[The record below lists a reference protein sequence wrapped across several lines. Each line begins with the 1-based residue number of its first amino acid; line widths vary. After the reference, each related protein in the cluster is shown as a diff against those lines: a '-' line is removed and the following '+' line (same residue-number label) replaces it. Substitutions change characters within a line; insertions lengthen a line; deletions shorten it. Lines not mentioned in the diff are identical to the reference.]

1 MEHLESRLLLSTCAT
16 PTVIDLGAV
25 VQADA
30 SSLTA
35 PFTPS
40 EIRQAYGV
48 NEISFNG
55 TAGDGSGQT
64 IAIVDAYND
73 PNIISDANTFSANYG
88 LPQFNASG
96 GPTLQVL
103 NQFGGA
109 TLPSNASPGTWDVE
123 ESLDVE
129 WAHAMAPN
137 ANIILF
143 EANSNG
149 TNSLY
154 RAVTTAAGYSGV
166 SVVSMSWHSN
176 NAEFSGETS
185 LDSTFTTPSGHQG
198 VTFLASSG
206 DVGGLAIYPSVSPNV
221 IAVGGTSLTLNGD
234 GSYGSESAW
243 SDGGGGIS
251 KYESQPSYQNGK
263 VNGDSSTNRTVPD
276 VSMVADPNTGV
287 FLLDTFYSS
296 QYQQAGGTSLSAPLW
311 AGLIA
316 VADQG
321 LALKGI
327 SSLNGA
333 TQTLPD
339 LYSLPSTDFHD
350 ITTGS
355 NGNPATVGYDMAT
368 GLGSPI
374 ANLLVPALAG
384 YSTASTAS
392 ELVFTQEPGSVTAG
406 NAINPSVVV
415 KIEDQNGNVLSG
427 DSSNVTLTVNSGP
440 GSLDG
445 TTVTVQAQN
454 GVATFSNLTLDA
466 AGGYTLKAS
475 DTSDGLS
482 NFVSNSFTVSPA
494 AATQLVFST
503 QPINGVA
510 GVAISSVV
518 LSIEDQFGNVESGDG
533 SSVSIAA
540 SGPGALTGTSTTS
553 VTAVKGVATFS
564 NLTLDTAGSYT
575 LKASDTADSLTSA
588 ASNSFT
594 ISPAAASQLVFS
606 TQPINGTAGVA
617 LSSVVLSIED
627 QFGNVESGDGSSVS
641 IAASG
646 PGALTG
652 TSTTSVTA
660 VKGVAT
666 FSNLTLDTAGGYTL
680 KASDTSDGLSNFA
693 SNSFTVSSAAAS
705 KMVFTTQPINGTAG
719 AALSSVVLSIEDQ
732 FGNVESGD
740 GSSVSIAA
748 SGPGA
753 LTGTSTTSVTAVKG
767 VATFSNLTLD
777 TAGSY
782 TLKASDTTDSLT
794 SAASNSFTI
803 SPAAATQL
811 VFSTQPIGGTAGV
824 AISSV
829 VLSIED
835 QFGNVESG
843 DSSSVSVAASGPAA
857 LTGTS
862 TTSVHAVKGVV
873 TFSNL
878 TLDAAGGYTLKAS
891 DTTDNLT
898 SAASNSFTISPAAA
912 SQIVL
917 TTQPINGTA
926 GMALSS
932 VVLSIEDQF
941 GNVESGDGSSVS
953 IAASGPGAL
962 TGTSTTSV
970 TAVKGVATFS
980 NLTLDTAGGYT
991 LKASDTTDSLTSAA
1005 SNSFTISPAT
1015 ATQLVF
1021 STQPSDG
1028 IAGVA
1033 LSPVVLSIEDQ
1044 FGNVESG
1051 DGSSVSISASGPG
1064 ALTGTSTT
1072 SVTAVKGVATFS
1084 NLTLD
1089 TAGGYTLQASDATD
1103 GLTSAASSSFTIAAA
1118 SSDKLVFTQ
1127 EPGSVA
1133 AGNAITPSVVVKI
1146 EDQNGNVLSGDDSNV
1161 TLTVNSGPGSLTGT
1175 TVTVQAQSGVAA
1187 FSNLTL
1193 DTAGGYT
1200 LKASDTSDGL
1210 SGFVSNS
1217 FTVSPA
1223 AATQLVF
1230 STQPSDGTAGV
1241 AISSVVLSIED
1252 QFGNV
1257 ESGDGSSV
1265 SIAASGPGALTG
1277 TSTTSVTAVKGV
1289 ATFSN
1294 LTLDTAGGYTLK
1306 ASDTTDSLTSAASN
1320 SFTISSA
1327 AATQLVF
1334 STQPS
1339 DGTAGVA
1346 LSPVVLSIE
1355 DQFGNVE
1362 SGDGSSVSI
1371 SASGPGA
1378 LTGTS
1383 TTSVTAVKGV
1393 ATFSNLT
1400 LDTAGGY
1407 TLQASDTTDGLTSA
1421 ASSSFTI
1428 AAASSDKLVFTQEP
1442 GSVAAG
1448 NAITPSV
1455 VVKIEDQNGNVLSGD
1470 DSNVTLTVNSG
1481 PGSLTGT
1488 TVTVQAQSGVAAFS
1502 NLTLDTAGGY
1512 TLKASDTSDGLS
1524 GFVSNSFTVS
1534 PAAATQLVFSTQ
1546 PSDGTAGVAISSVV
1560 LSIEDQFG
1568 NVESGDGSSVSIAA
1582 SGPASLST
1590 SANAVKGVA
1599 TFSNL
1604 TLDTAGGYT
1613 LTASDTAD
1621 SLTSAASNSFT
1632 ISPAAATQL
1641 VFTTQP
1647 TDGTAGVA
1655 LSSVVLSIE
1664 DQFGNMESGDG
1675 SSVSIVASGPGALTG
1690 TSTTSVTA
1698 VKGVATFGNLTLDTA
1713 GGYTLQASDTT
1724 DSLTSAASNSFTISP
1739 AAATQ
1744 LVFSTE
1750 PIDGIAST
1758 PLAPVVLSIEDQFG
1772 NVESGDSSAVAL
1784 SIASGPFNGVFTDT
1798 STTSVNAIEGVAT
1811 FSNLTL
1817 DTVGNYALAAADA
1830 TDSLSS
1836 ATSNRFSI
1844 TAPTATVSGQLVFV
1858 QQPTNVIAGSTIN
1871 PAVMVQIEDG
1881 QGNVLT
1887 ADNSQVTIAIAT
1899 GPAGAVLGGTVTVQ
1913 AQNGVATFTDLSLT
1927 QSGSYTFTASDATDG
1942 FVSAASSSITVTPAA
1957 ATQLAF
1963 LQQPTSATAGS
1974 AITPGVT
1981 VAVEDPYGNIVTDQ
1995 NSTVSL
2001 FVDGAQGPWRARHRV
2016 RFTAQV
2022 QDGVATFS
2030 DLSLRRA
2037 GTYSLVAA
2045 DGRLTRAISS
2055 SFVISPAAA
2064 THLFFRRVPWFTSQG
2079 QTFIVQVVLLDQYG
2093 NVATNDTSQVTL
2105 SLGMHPAS
2113 AVLSGTQ
2120 SVAVVNGVATFN
2132 DLSLSAPGLYTLV
2145 ATDSNAALTA
2155 TSVRFCIASDNQRV
2169 AALRHG
2175 YGRCPIL
2182 TSL

>member
-1 MEHLESRLLLSTCAT
+1 MRFGRKNRRAKKIQTSVWVAKPRWRSSMEHLESRLLLSTCAT

-575 LKASDTADSLTSA
+575 LKASDT
-588 ASNSFT
+588 
-594 ISPAAASQLVFS
+594 
-606 TQPINGTAGVA
+606 
-617 LSSVVLSIED
+617 
-627 QFGNVESGDGSSVS
+627 
-641 IAASG
+641 
-646 PGALTG
+646 
-652 TSTTSVTA
+652 
-660 VKGVAT
+660 
-666 FSNLTLDTAGGYTL
+666 
-680 KASDTSDGLSNFA
+680 
-693 SNSFTVSSAAAS
+693 
-705 KMVFTTQPINGTAG
+705 
-719 AALSSVVLSIEDQ
+719 
-732 FGNVESGD
+732 
-740 GSSVSIAA
+740 
-748 SGPGA
+748 
-753 LTGTSTTSVTAVKG
+753 
-767 VATFSNLTLD
+767 
-777 TAGSY
+777 
-782 TLKASDTTDSLT
+782 TDSLT

-1028 IAGVA
+1028 I
-1033 LSPVVLSIEDQ
+1033 
-1044 FGNVESG
+1044 
-1051 DGSSVSISASGPG
+1051 
-1064 ALTGTSTT
+1064 
-1072 SVTAVKGVATFS
+1072 
-1084 NLTLD
+1084 
-1089 TAGGYTLQASDATD
+1089 
-1103 GLTSAASSSFTIAAA
+1103 
-1118 SSDKLVFTQ
+1118 
-1127 EPGSVA
+1127 
-1133 AGNAITPSVVVKI
+1133 
-1146 EDQNGNVLSGDDSNV
+1146 
-1161 TLTVNSGPGSLTGT
+1161 
-1175 TVTVQAQSGVAA
+1175 
-1187 FSNLTL
+1187 
-1193 DTAGGYT
+1193 
-1200 LKASDTSDGL
+1200 
-1210 SGFVSNS
+1210 
-1217 FTVSPA
+1217 
-1223 AATQLVF
+1223 
-1230 STQPSDGTAGV
+1230 
-1241 AISSVVLSIED
+1241 
-1252 QFGNV
+1252 
-1257 ESGDGSSV
+1257 
-1265 SIAASGPGALTG
+1265 
-1277 TSTTSVTAVKGV
+1277 
-1289 ATFSN
+1289 
-1294 LTLDTAGGYTLK
+1294 
-1306 ASDTTDSLTSAASN
+1306 
-1320 SFTISSA
+1320 
-1327 AATQLVF
+1327 
-1334 STQPS
+1334 
-1339 DGTAGVA
+1339 AGVA

-1664 DQFGNMESGDG
+1664 DQFGNIESGDG

>member
-1 MEHLESRLLLSTCAT
+1 MRFGRKNRRAKKIQTSVWVAKPRWRSSMEHLESRLLLSTCAT

-1089 TAGGYTLQASDATD
+1089 TAGGYTLQASD
-1103 GLTSAASSSFTIAAA
+1103 
-1118 SSDKLVFTQ
+1118 
-1127 EPGSVA
+1127 
-1133 AGNAITPSVVVKI
+1133 
-1146 EDQNGNVLSGDDSNV
+1146 
-1161 TLTVNSGPGSLTGT
+1161 
-1175 TVTVQAQSGVAA
+1175 
-1187 FSNLTL
+1187 
-1193 DTAGGYT
+1193 
-1200 LKASDTSDGL
+1200 
-1210 SGFVSNS
+1210 
-1217 FTVSPA
+1217 
-1223 AATQLVF
+1223 
-1230 STQPSDGTAGV
+1230 
-1241 AISSVVLSIED
+1241 
-1252 QFGNV
+1252 
-1257 ESGDGSSV
+1257 
-1265 SIAASGPGALTG
+1265 
-1277 TSTTSVTAVKGV
+1277 
-1289 ATFSN
+1289 
-1294 LTLDTAGGYTLK
+1294 
-1306 ASDTTDSLTSAASN
+1306 
-1320 SFTISSA
+1320 
-1327 AATQLVF
+1327 
-1334 STQPS
+1334 
-1339 DGTAGVA
+1339 
-1346 LSPVVLSIE
+1346 
-1355 DQFGNVE
+1355 
-1362 SGDGSSVSI
+1362 
-1371 SASGPGA
+1371 
-1378 LTGTS
+1378 
-1383 TTSVTAVKGV
+1383 
-1393 ATFSNLT
+1393 
-1400 LDTAGGY
+1400 
-1407 TLQASDTTDGLTSA
+1407 TTDGLTSA

>member
-1089 TAGGYTLQASDATD
+1089 TAGGYTLQASD
-1103 GLTSAASSSFTIAAA
+1103 
-1118 SSDKLVFTQ
+1118 
-1127 EPGSVA
+1127 
-1133 AGNAITPSVVVKI
+1133 
-1146 EDQNGNVLSGDDSNV
+1146 
-1161 TLTVNSGPGSLTGT
+1161 
-1175 TVTVQAQSGVAA
+1175 
-1187 FSNLTL
+1187 
-1193 DTAGGYT
+1193 
-1200 LKASDTSDGL
+1200 
-1210 SGFVSNS
+1210 
-1217 FTVSPA
+1217 
-1223 AATQLVF
+1223 
-1230 STQPSDGTAGV
+1230 
-1241 AISSVVLSIED
+1241 
-1252 QFGNV
+1252 
-1257 ESGDGSSV
+1257 
-1265 SIAASGPGALTG
+1265 
-1277 TSTTSVTAVKGV
+1277 
-1289 ATFSN
+1289 
-1294 LTLDTAGGYTLK
+1294 
-1306 ASDTTDSLTSAASN
+1306 
-1320 SFTISSA
+1320 
-1327 AATQLVF
+1327 
-1334 STQPS
+1334 
-1339 DGTAGVA
+1339 
-1346 LSPVVLSIE
+1346 
-1355 DQFGNVE
+1355 
-1362 SGDGSSVSI
+1362 
-1371 SASGPGA
+1371 
-1378 LTGTS
+1378 
-1383 TTSVTAVKGV
+1383 
-1393 ATFSNLT
+1393 
-1400 LDTAGGY
+1400 
-1407 TLQASDTTDGLTSA
+1407 TTDGLTSA

>member
-1 MEHLESRLLLSTCAT
+1 MRFGRKNRRAKKIQTSVWVAKPRWRSSMEHLESRLLLSTCAT

-1265 SIAASGPGALTG
+1265 SIAASGP
-1277 TSTTSVTAVKGV
+1277 
-1289 ATFSN
+1289 
-1294 LTLDTAGGYTLK
+1294 
-1306 ASDTTDSLTSAASN
+1306 
-1320 SFTISSA
+1320 
-1327 AATQLVF
+1327 
-1334 STQPS
+1334 
-1339 DGTAGVA
+1339 
-1346 LSPVVLSIE
+1346 
-1355 DQFGNVE
+1355 
-1362 SGDGSSVSI
+1362 
-1371 SASGPGA
+1371 
-1378 LTGTS
+1378 
-1383 TTSVTAVKGV
+1383 
-1393 ATFSNLT
+1393 
-1400 LDTAGGY
+1400 
-1407 TLQASDTTDGLTSA
+1407 
-1421 ASSSFTI
+1421 
-1428 AAASSDKLVFTQEP
+1428 
-1442 GSVAAG
+1442 
-1448 NAITPSV
+1448 
-1455 VVKIEDQNGNVLSGD
+1455 
-1470 DSNVTLTVNSG
+1470 
-1481 PGSLTGT
+1481 
-1488 TVTVQAQSGVAAFS
+1488 
-1502 NLTLDTAGGY
+1502 
-1512 TLKASDTSDGLS
+1512 
-1524 GFVSNSFTVS
+1524 
-1534 PAAATQLVFSTQ
+1534 
-1546 PSDGTAGVAISSVV
+1546 
-1560 LSIEDQFG
+1560 
-1568 NVESGDGSSVSIAA
+1568 
-1582 SGPASLST
+1582 ASLST

>member
-1 MEHLESRLLLSTCAT
+1 MRFGRKNRRAKKIQTSVWVAKPRWRSSMEHLESRLLLSTCAT

-540 SGPGALTGTSTTS
+540 SGP
-553 VTAVKGVATFS
+553 
-564 NLTLDTAGSYT
+564 
-575 LKASDTADSLTSA
+575 
-588 ASNSFT
+588 
-594 ISPAAASQLVFS
+594 
-606 TQPINGTAGVA
+606 
-617 LSSVVLSIED
+617 
-627 QFGNVESGDGSSVS
+627 
-641 IAASG
+641 
-646 PGALTG
+646 
-652 TSTTSVTA
+652 
-660 VKGVAT
+660 
-666 FSNLTLDTAGGYTL
+666 
-680 KASDTSDGLSNFA
+680 
-693 SNSFTVSSAAAS
+693 
-705 KMVFTTQPINGTAG
+705 
-719 AALSSVVLSIEDQ
+719 
-732 FGNVESGD
+732 
-740 GSSVSIAA
+740 
-748 SGPGA
+748 
-753 LTGTSTTSVTAVKG
+753 
-767 VATFSNLTLD
+767 
-777 TAGSY
+777 
-782 TLKASDTTDSLT
+782 
-794 SAASNSFTI
+794 
-803 SPAAATQL
+803 
-811 VFSTQPIGGTAGV
+811 
-824 AISSV
+824 
-829 VLSIED
+829 
-835 QFGNVESG
+835 
-843 DSSSVSVAASGPAA
+843 
-857 LTGTS
+857 
-862 TTSVHAVKGVV
+862 
-873 TFSNL
+873 
-878 TLDAAGGYTLKAS
+878 
-891 DTTDNLT
+891 
-898 SAASNSFTISPAAA
+898 
-912 SQIVL
+912 
-917 TTQPINGTA
+917 
-926 GMALSS
+926 
-932 VVLSIEDQF
+932 
-941 GNVESGDGSSVS
+941 
-953 IAASGPGAL
+953 
-962 TGTSTTSV
+962 
-970 TAVKGVATFS
+970 
-980 NLTLDTAGGYT
+980 
-991 LKASDTTDSLTSAA
+991 
-1005 SNSFTISPAT
+1005 
-1015 ATQLVF
+1015 
-1021 STQPSDG
+1021 
-1028 IAGVA
+1028 
-1033 LSPVVLSIEDQ
+1033 
-1044 FGNVESG
+1044 
-1051 DGSSVSISASGPG
+1051 
-1064 ALTGTSTT
+1064 
-1072 SVTAVKGVATFS
+1072 
-1084 NLTLD
+1084 
-1089 TAGGYTLQASDATD
+1089 
-1103 GLTSAASSSFTIAAA
+1103 
-1118 SSDKLVFTQ
+1118 
-1127 EPGSVA
+1127 
-1133 AGNAITPSVVVKI
+1133 
-1146 EDQNGNVLSGDDSNV
+1146 
-1161 TLTVNSGPGSLTGT
+1161 
-1175 TVTVQAQSGVAA
+1175 
-1187 FSNLTL
+1187 
-1193 DTAGGYT
+1193 
-1200 LKASDTSDGL
+1200 
-1210 SGFVSNS
+1210 
-1217 FTVSPA
+1217 
-1223 AATQLVF
+1223 
-1230 STQPSDGTAGV
+1230 
-1241 AISSVVLSIED
+1241 
-1252 QFGNV
+1252 
-1257 ESGDGSSV
+1257 
-1265 SIAASGPGALTG
+1265 
-1277 TSTTSVTAVKGV
+1277 
-1289 ATFSN
+1289 
-1294 LTLDTAGGYTLK
+1294 
-1306 ASDTTDSLTSAASN
+1306 
-1320 SFTISSA
+1320 
-1327 AATQLVF
+1327 
-1334 STQPS
+1334 
-1339 DGTAGVA
+1339 
-1346 LSPVVLSIE
+1346 
-1355 DQFGNVE
+1355 
-1362 SGDGSSVSI
+1362 
-1371 SASGPGA
+1371 
-1378 LTGTS
+1378 
-1383 TTSVTAVKGV
+1383 
-1393 ATFSNLT
+1393 
-1400 LDTAGGY
+1400 
-1407 TLQASDTTDGLTSA
+1407 
-1421 ASSSFTI
+1421 
-1428 AAASSDKLVFTQEP
+1428 
-1442 GSVAAG
+1442 
-1448 NAITPSV
+1448 
-1455 VVKIEDQNGNVLSGD
+1455 
-1470 DSNVTLTVNSG
+1470 
-1481 PGSLTGT
+1481 
-1488 TVTVQAQSGVAAFS
+1488 
-1502 NLTLDTAGGY
+1502 
-1512 TLKASDTSDGLS
+1512 
-1524 GFVSNSFTVS
+1524 
-1534 PAAATQLVFSTQ
+1534 
-1546 PSDGTAGVAISSVV
+1546 
-1560 LSIEDQFG
+1560 
-1568 NVESGDGSSVSIAA
+1568 
-1582 SGPASLST
+1582 ASLST

-1655 LSSVVLSIE
+1655 LSSVVLRIE

>member
-1265 SIAASGPGALTG
+1265 SIAASGP
-1277 TSTTSVTAVKGV
+1277 
-1289 ATFSN
+1289 
-1294 LTLDTAGGYTLK
+1294 
-1306 ASDTTDSLTSAASN
+1306 
-1320 SFTISSA
+1320 
-1327 AATQLVF
+1327 
-1334 STQPS
+1334 
-1339 DGTAGVA
+1339 
-1346 LSPVVLSIE
+1346 
-1355 DQFGNVE
+1355 
-1362 SGDGSSVSI
+1362 
-1371 SASGPGA
+1371 
-1378 LTGTS
+1378 
-1383 TTSVTAVKGV
+1383 
-1393 ATFSNLT
+1393 
-1400 LDTAGGY
+1400 
-1407 TLQASDTTDGLTSA
+1407 
-1421 ASSSFTI
+1421 
-1428 AAASSDKLVFTQEP
+1428 
-1442 GSVAAG
+1442 
-1448 NAITPSV
+1448 
-1455 VVKIEDQNGNVLSGD
+1455 
-1470 DSNVTLTVNSG
+1470 
-1481 PGSLTGT
+1481 
-1488 TVTVQAQSGVAAFS
+1488 
-1502 NLTLDTAGGY
+1502 
-1512 TLKASDTSDGLS
+1512 
-1524 GFVSNSFTVS
+1524 
-1534 PAAATQLVFSTQ
+1534 
-1546 PSDGTAGVAISSVV
+1546 
-1560 LSIEDQFG
+1560 
-1568 NVESGDGSSVSIAA
+1568 
-1582 SGPASLST
+1582 ASLST

>member
-1 MEHLESRLLLSTCAT
+1 MRFGRKNRRAKKIQTSVWVAKPRWRSSMEHLESRLLLSTCAT

-606 TQPINGTAGVA
+606 TQPI
-617 LSSVVLSIED
+617 
-627 QFGNVESGDGSSVS
+627 
-641 IAASG
+641 
-646 PGALTG
+646 
-652 TSTTSVTA
+652 
-660 VKGVAT
+660 
-666 FSNLTLDTAGGYTL
+666 
-680 KASDTSDGLSNFA
+680 
-693 SNSFTVSSAAAS
+693 
-705 KMVFTTQPINGTAG
+705 
-719 AALSSVVLSIEDQ
+719 
-732 FGNVESGD
+732 
-740 GSSVSIAA
+740 
-748 SGPGA
+748 
-753 LTGTSTTSVTAVKG
+753 
-767 VATFSNLTLD
+767 
-777 TAGSY
+777 
-782 TLKASDTTDSLT
+782 
-794 SAASNSFTI
+794 
-803 SPAAATQL
+803 
-811 VFSTQPIGGTAGV
+811 GGTAGV

-1005 SNSFTISPAT
+1005 SNSFTIS
-1015 ATQLVF
+1015 
-1021 STQPSDG
+1021 
-1028 IAGVA
+1028 
-1033 LSPVVLSIEDQ
+1033 
-1044 FGNVESG
+1044 
-1051 DGSSVSISASGPG
+1051 
-1064 ALTGTSTT
+1064 
-1072 SVTAVKGVATFS
+1072 
-1084 NLTLD
+1084 
-1089 TAGGYTLQASDATD
+1089 
-1103 GLTSAASSSFTIAAA
+1103 
-1118 SSDKLVFTQ
+1118 
-1127 EPGSVA
+1127 
-1133 AGNAITPSVVVKI
+1133 
-1146 EDQNGNVLSGDDSNV
+1146 
-1161 TLTVNSGPGSLTGT
+1161 
-1175 TVTVQAQSGVAA
+1175 
-1187 FSNLTL
+1187 
-1193 DTAGGYT
+1193 
-1200 LKASDTSDGL
+1200 
-1210 SGFVSNS
+1210 
-1217 FTVSPA
+1217 
-1223 AATQLVF
+1223 
-1230 STQPSDGTAGV
+1230 
-1241 AISSVVLSIED
+1241 
-1252 QFGNV
+1252 
-1257 ESGDGSSV
+1257 
-1265 SIAASGPGALTG
+1265 
-1277 TSTTSVTAVKGV
+1277 
-1289 ATFSN
+1289 
-1294 LTLDTAGGYTLK
+1294 
-1306 ASDTTDSLTSAASN
+1306 
-1320 SFTISSA
+1320 SA

-1407 TLQASDTTDGLTSA
+1407 TLQASDATDGLTSA